1 MRSRLIFLALPA
13 LVLLALLA
21 SGCGGGGSSSTTTA
35 KKPKVEEKPQLSK
48 ADFITQGDGV
58 CGEVNT
64 AIGSV
69 AESAAESTSQTTQ
82 TANLYIG
89 MVESL
94 QRLGRPSPATGYSE
108 FMGAAEKLAKVEGE
122 IKKAAEAEDIA
133 TLETASQEAV
143 PAVEEFQS
151 EAAVYGFEDCS
162 EGPHAPEA
170 APETSAGTEEAAPE
184 ESGGIEVAP
193 EEEWPRKK
201 NSSPKKKSPRK
212 KKWPPKRAAPAA
224 KSKKSPRKKKPEPNP
239 AASARVIKSPCV
251 SLATPGCR
259 QMSTR
264 AAGQAAFSSQAP
276 YNFA

>member
-1 MRSRLIFLALPA
+1 MRSRLILLALPA
-13 LVLLALLA
+13 LVFLTLLA

-35 KKPKVEEKPQLSK
+35 KKPKAEEKPQLSK
-48 ADFITQGDGV
+48 AAFISQGDAV

-69 AESAAESTSQTTQ
+69 GESAAESTSQTTQ
-82 TANLYIG
+82 VANLYIG

-94 QRLGRPSPATGYSE
+94 QRLGRPSETDGYSE

-122 IKKAAEAEDIA
+122 IKKASEAEEIEA
-133 TLETASQEAV
+133 LETASQEAV

-170 APETSAGTEEAAPE
+170 APESSPGSEEVSPE

-193 EEEWPRKK
+193 EEVAPEEEFIPEEE
-201 NSSPKKKSPRK
+201 SAPEEE
-212 KKWPPKRAAPAA
+212 AAPETGGAGGEIEEVA
-224 KSKKSPRKKKPEPNP
+224 PEE
-239 AASARVIKSPCV
+239 
-251 SLATPGCR
+251 T
-259 QMSTR
+259 
-264 AAGQAAFSSQAP
+264 AP
-276 YNFA
+276 ESESGGIGPE

>member
-1 MRSRLIFLALPA
+1 MRSRLIYLALPA
-13 LVLLALLA
+13 LVLLALVA

-48 ADFITQGDGV
+48 AEFITQGDGV

-69 AESAAESTSQTTQ
+69 SESAAESSSQTTQ

-122 IKKAAEAEDIA
+122 IKKASEAEDLE

-151 EAAVYGFEDCS
+151 EAAVYGFADCS
-162 EGPHAPEA
+162 AGPHAPEA
-170 APETSAGTEEAAPE
+170 APETSGPAEEVAPE
-184 ESGGIEVAP
+184 ESGGIEVVPEEEVAP
-193 EEEWPRKK
+193 EEEFIPEEEV
-201 NSSPKKKSPRK
+201 
-212 KKWPPKRAAPAA
+212 APEEEIA
-224 KSKKSPRKKKPEPNP
+224 PETGGAGGEIEEVAPEETE
-239 AASARVIKSPCV
+239 SESGGIG
-251 SLATPGCR
+251 PG
-259 QMSTR
+259 
-264 AAGQAAFSSQAP
+264 
-276 YNFA
+276 

>member
-1 MRSRLIFLALPA
+1 MRSRLILLALPA
-13 LVLLALLA
+13 FVLLALLA

-48 ADFITQGDGV
+48 AEFITQGDGV

-69 AESAAESTSQTTQ
+69 SESAAETSSQTTQ

-122 IKKAAEAEDIA
+122 IKKASEAEDVE

-151 EAAVYGFEDCS
+151 EAAVYGFADCS

-170 APETSAGTEEAAPE
+170 APESSTGIEEVAPE
-184 ESGGIEVAP
+184 EAGGIEVLPEEEVAP
-193 EEEWPRKK
+193 EEEFIPEEEVA
-201 NSSPKKKSPRK
+201 PEEE
-212 KKWPPKRAAPAA
+212 AAPETGGAGGEIEEVA
-224 KSKKSPRKKKPEPNP
+224 PEEG
-239 AASARVIKSPCV
+239 ASESGGIG
-251 SLATPGCR
+251 PG
-259 QMSTR
+259 
-264 AAGQAAFSSQAP
+264 
-276 YNFA
+276 

>member
-21 SGCGGGGSSSTTTA
+21 SGCGGGGTSSSTTTA
-35 KKPKVEEKPQLSK
+35 KKPRVEEKPQLSK

-69 AESAAESTSQTTQ
+69 GESAAETTSQTTQ

-122 IKKAAEAEDIA
+122 IKKASEAEEIEA
-133 TLETASQEAV
+133 LETASQEAV

-170 APETSAGTEEAAPE
+170 APESSSGTEEVSPE
-184 ESGGIEVAP
+184 EAGGIEVAP
-193 EEEWPRKK
+193 EEEV
-201 NSSPKKKSPRK
+201 SPEEEFIPEEEI
-212 KKWPPKRAAPAA
+212 APEEEVA
-224 KSKKSPRKKKPEPNP
+224 PE
-239 AASARVIKSPCV
+239 
-251 SLATPGCR
+251 TGG
-259 QMSTR
+259 
-264 AAGQAAFSSQAP
+264 AGGEIEEVAP
-276 YNFA
+276 EETAPESESGGIGPE

>member
-1 MRSRLIFLALPA
+1 MRLKLLVPA
-13 LVLLALLA
+13 LSALILIALVA

-35 KKPKVEEKPQLSK
+35 KPKTEEKPQLSK
-48 ADFITQGDGV
+48 AELITQGDGI

-69 AESAAESTSQTTQ
+69 SESAAESSSQTTQ

-122 IKKAAEAEDIA
+122 IKKASETEEIA
-133 TLETASQEAV
+133 TLEIASQEAV

-170 APETSAGTEEAAPE
+170 APESGGAGGEIEEVVPEEAGS
-184 ESGGIEVAP
+184 ESGGIGP
-193 EEEWPRKK
+193 E
-201 NSSPKKKSPRK
+201 
-212 KKWPPKRAAPAA
+212 
-224 KSKKSPRKKKPEPNP
+224 
-239 AASARVIKSPCV
+239 
-251 SLATPGCR
+251 
-259 QMSTR
+259 
-264 AAGQAAFSSQAP
+264 
-276 YNFA
+276 